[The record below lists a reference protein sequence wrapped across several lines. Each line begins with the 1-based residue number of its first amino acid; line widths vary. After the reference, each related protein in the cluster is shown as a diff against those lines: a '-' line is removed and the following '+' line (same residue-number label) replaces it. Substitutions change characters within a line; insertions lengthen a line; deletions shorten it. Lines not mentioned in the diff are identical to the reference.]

1 MIRKRGK
8 VARGLIILGSAGNS
22 VRDLAAGMWR
32 ADASRRWLVPLAV
45 FLCITG
51 LLLTLAASVEAL
63 APFVYAIF

>member
-1 MIRKRGK
+1 MIRHRGK
-8 VARGLIILGSAGNS
+8 LARGFIILGSVGQS
-22 VRDLAAGMWR
+22 VRDLVAGMWR